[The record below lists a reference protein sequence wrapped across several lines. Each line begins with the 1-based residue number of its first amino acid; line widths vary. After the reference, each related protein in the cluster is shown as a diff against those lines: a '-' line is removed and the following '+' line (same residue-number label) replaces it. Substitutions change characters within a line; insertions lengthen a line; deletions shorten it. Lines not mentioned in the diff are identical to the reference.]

1 MLILAQAF
9 ILAVV
14 LGTVTGA
21 NLWFS
26 FVFWHCVK
34 IETMGEI

>member
-1 MLILAQAF
+1 LYPPPADPSMLILAQAF

-14 LGTVTGA
+14 LGTLTGA

-26 FVFWHCVK
+26 FVF
-34 IETMGEI
+34 